1 MKKGKTQYVR
11 MKCSVCGHI
20 NYTTVRGTKAG
31 AEKLALSKFCQTCKK
46 HTDHN
51 ETKIK

>member
-11 MKCSVCGHI
+11 LKCSVCSEI

-31 AEKLALSKFCQTCKK
+31 AEKLALKKFCNRCKL